1 MDGIDVLGVIFAKR
15 LGLSLGSFVMIYNVI
30 LYIICGIVMG
40 SWILPLYSIVT
51 YAAASKTIDFCVEGI
66 DRSKAAFI
74 ITTKPEKVCAAL
86 SETFENGITTLS
98 ARGYYSNSERTLIYF
113 VVNHLQIG
121 RMKNIVHAIDP
132 KAYIAIND
140 VADIFPSTNIVEE
153 VEVVEND
160 EK

>member
-1 MDGIDVLGVIFAKR
+1 M
-15 LGLSLGSFVMIYNVI
+15 
-30 LYIICGIVMG
+30 
-40 SWILPLYSIVT
+40 
-51 YAAASKTIDFCVEGI
+51 
-66 DRSKAAFI
+66 
-74 ITTKPEKVCAAL
+74 CAAL

-132 KAYIAIND
+132 KAYIVIND